1 MLPPADSTCTAHTMY
16 ASNLLI
22 DSTILI
28 TGGGTG
34 LGRAMALRFAAL
46 GAKVAILGRRAEPLE
61 ETVAAIRA
69 GGGVAAWTSC
79 DVRDVVAVRAA
90 VDALEVEVGPI
101 TALVNNAA
109 GNFLSPT
116 EDLSAN
122 AFAAVIHIVLSGTF
136 HMTQELGKRWIARG
150 GGGSVLSIATTY
162 AWTGSAF
169 VVPSA
174 CAKAGVLVMMKS
186 LAVEWA
192 NYGIRLNAIAPG
204 PFPTEGAFSRL
215 MPDGAHDSD
224 ALKQI
229 PLARYGDPAELAN
242 LAAYILSPMA
252 TYMTGECVV
261 LDGGEHLKAGQEFS
275 HFTDH
280 PRDEVKALMA
290 LMRPRK

>member
-1 MLPPADSTCTAHTMY
+1 MFAA
-16 ASNLLI
+16 NLLANQ
-22 DSTILI
+22 TILI
-28 TGGGTG
+28 TGGGSG
-34 LGRAMALRFAAL
+34 LGRAMAECFGKL
-46 GAKVAILGRRAEPLE
+46 GARVAILGRRPDPLK
-61 ETVAAIRA
+61 ETVAAIVA
-69 GGGVAAWTSC
+69 AGGVAAWTSC
-79 DVRDVVAVRAA
+79 DVRDPTAVHAA
-90 VDALEVEVGPI
+90 VDALEAELGPI

-109 GNFLSPT
+109 GNFLAPT
-116 EDLSAN
+116 EDLSPN
-122 AFAAVIHIVLSGTF
+122 AFSAVIGIVLGGTF
-136 HMTQELGKRWIARG
+136 NMTQELGKRWIARKS
-150 GGGSVLSIATTY
+150 GGSVLSIATTY

-192 NYGIRLNAIAPG
+192 CYGIRLNAIAPG

-215 MPDGAHDSD
+215 MPEGVDDDTAM
-224 ALKQI
+224 KQI
-229 PLARYGDPAELAN
+229 PLGRYGDPAELAN

-290 LMRPRK
+290 LMRPKK